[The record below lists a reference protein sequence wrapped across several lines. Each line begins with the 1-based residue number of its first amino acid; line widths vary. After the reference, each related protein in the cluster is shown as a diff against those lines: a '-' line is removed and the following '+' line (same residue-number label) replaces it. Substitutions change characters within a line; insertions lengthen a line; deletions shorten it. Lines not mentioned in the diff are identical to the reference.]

1 MARKNNEC
9 IEKRDNSYR
18 VKISY
23 IDETGERKFYTKSF
37 SVKKYGSKQ
46 KALEYARK
54 YRDDIRV
61 KINNNIVIKHDKKT
75 IQEIYDLAMDLFQ
88 CTLETKRK
96 LNLLFNK
103 YILSQLDQNVYFEN
117 IKYNDIQ
124 KTLNKMV
131 PVASDDTI
139 KRVFSIWKRLYKYA
153 LACDLV
159 IRDETIKVEIPKSE
173 LIEKK
178 RSMETDINQLMDIC
192 DKIDDST
199 TNERDKI
206 LLQGA
211 LWIMWFTGMRPSE
224 VFALNTENIDLKKKI
239 IYVCQSLGS
248 TSTQYNTIR
257 RTKNDNSVRYIPISD
272 QLIPVIKELSD
283 ISKNGYLFIRDNG
296 SFMNSTIL
304 SNITRK
310 LSDKSFRPYMLRHQF
325 STDLIINGVDIRTIQ
340 ELMGHS
346 DSSMTISYARSN
358 NDLKRNALN
367 KRSQDI
373 KMIENK
379 A

>member
-1 MARKNNEC
+1 MAKNNEC
-9 IEKRDNSYR
+9 IENRDNSYR

-23 IDETGERKFYTKSF
+23 IDETGKRKYYSKSF
-37 SVKKYGSKQ
+37 SIKKYGSKQ
-46 KALEYARK
+46 KALEYAKK

-61 KINNNIVIKHDKKT
+61 KINNNIAIKHEKKT
-75 IQEIYDLAMDLFQ
+75 LKEVYNLSMDLYQ

-96 LNLLFNK
+96 LKLLFNK
-103 YILSQLDQNVYFEN
+103 YILNELNESIYFEN

-124 KTLNKMV
+124 RTLNKMISI
-131 PVASDDTI
+131 ASDDSI

-178 RSMETDINQLMDIC
+178 RPMNTDINQLMDIC
-192 DKIDDST
+192 NRINDSSI
-199 TNERDKI
+199 NKRDKI

-211 LWIMWFTGMRPSE
+211 LWIMWYTGMRPAE
-224 VFALNTENIDLKKKI
+224 VFALNIENIDLNNKL

-248 TSTQYNTIR
+248 TSTQFNTIR
-257 RTKNDNSVRYIPISD
+257 RTKNDNSIRYIPLSD
-272 QLIPVIKELSD
+272 QLIPIIKELSD
-283 ISKNGYLFIRDNG
+283 ISIDGYLFIRDNG
-296 SFMNSTIL
+296 SFLNSTIL

-310 LSDKSFRPYMLRHQF
+310 VSDKSFRPYMLRHQF
-325 STDLIINGVDIRTIQ
+325 STDLILDGVDIRTIQ
-340 ELMGHS
+340 ELMGHA

-358 NDLKRNALN
+358 QELKRNALN
-367 KRSQDI
+367 NRSQGLT
-373 KMIENK
+373 MIENK